1 MRLASVFS
9 PGRQPL
15 KDRPRARRQRTA
27 DPGAG
32 STSPSEGGP
41 NVDCG
46 GACERISAQ
55 RLSRGAGA
63 RVSTCHGARTC
74 PTLSGTRSHVR
85 AYPPRSTAAA
95 MTEAPGRLR
104 AFAYVNADKAP
115 LYRAVMRVFVEA
127 KASFTLH
134 LRPQEVAAALATVE
148 LPEPVDVAGVEAAL
162 ASLREWGNL
171 EAHPD
176 TADVAT
182 VEEFYR
188 PRYLFQLTPEG
199 EAAERALA
207 AYEAALAQRGEL
219 QSAALSDIRSLLGEL
234 AALAETPEAD
244 EAKVHRALR
253 ALRDRFEELTSRAQ
267 AFMSSLQR
275 TIDLQGV
282 DVPKFLAYKETLI
295 GYLERFIGELVIAA
309 ADIGATVRQIEARG
323 IDTLLRMAAGR
334 DLADALEPTPADH
347 AAAYAGWQAR
357 WGGLRSWFIGRPEA
371 PAQAEVLR
379 ARARASIPALL
390 LAVAGIHDRRVTRS
404 DRSTDLRTLARW
416 FAEADSDASA
426 HRLWRAAFGLAP
438 ARHLVIDAATRDER
452 EGPPGPGARRRLATG
467 DRVRLSDL
475 GTLDPAEFALFL
487 DLLGD
492 ALSVKVGIEEAVQ
505 VMSSDG
511 TMHVRLEPT
520 ADGRTA
526 TVDTFTGRFSGPD
539 HYVTIEDLVGSSLA
553 R

>member
-1 MRLASVFS
+1 MT
-9 PGRQPL
+9 
-15 KDRPRARRQRTA
+15 D
-27 DPGAG
+27 
-32 STSPSEGGP
+32 
-41 NVDCG
+41 
-46 GACERISAQ
+46 
-55 RLSRGAGA
+55 
-63 RVSTCHGARTC
+63 
-74 PTLSGTRSHVR
+74 
-85 AYPPRSTAAA
+85 AA
-95 MTEAPGRLR
+95 GRLR
-104 AFAYVNADKAP
+104 AFAYVTADKAP

-134 LRPQEVAAALATVE
+134 LRPPDVAAAL
-148 LPEPVDVAGVEAAL
+148 LEPIDLAGVEAAL

-219 QSAALSDIRSLLGEL
+219 QSAALSDIVSLLGEL
-234 AALAETPEAD
+234 AALGETPEPD
-244 EAKVHRALR
+244 EAKVHRTLR

-309 ADIGATVRQIEARG
+309 ADIGATIRTIEARG
-323 IDTLLRMAAGR
+323 IDALLRMAAGR
-334 DLADALEPTPADH
+334 DLADALDPTPADH
-347 AAAYAGWQAR
+347 AAACAGWQAR
-357 WGGLRSWFIGRPEA
+357 WGGLRSWFIGQPEA

-390 LAVAGIHDRRVTRS
+390 LAVASIHDRRVTRS

-438 ARHLVIDAATRDER
+438 ARHLVIDAATLDAREER
-452 EGPPGPGARRRLATG
+452 PVSPATSWLEAPPLRIAPRLRASGRHVRRGRPNDVIDRSEAKALLAAAAAAEAQQIVAARRRLATG
-467 DRVRLSDL
+467 ARARLSDL
-475 GTLDPAEFALFL
+475 GTLEPAEFALFL

-492 ALSVKVGIEEAVQ
+492 ALAARVGAEEAVE
-505 VMSSDG
+505 VVSSDG
-511 TMHVRLEPT
+511 TLHVRLEPT
-520 ADGRTA
+520 ADGRAA
-526 TVDTFTGRFSGPD
+526 TVDTPAGRFSGPD
-539 HYVTIEDLVGSSLA
+539 HYVTIEDLVGSSLV

>member
-1 MRLASVFS
+1 
-9 PGRQPL
+9 
-15 KDRPRARRQRTA
+15 
-27 DPGAG
+27 
-32 STSPSEGGP
+32 
-41 NVDCG
+41 
-46 GACERISAQ
+46 
-55 RLSRGAGA
+55 
-63 RVSTCHGARTC
+63 
-74 PTLSGTRSHVR
+74 
-85 AYPPRSTAAA
+85 

-115 LYRAVMRVFVEA
+115 LYRAVMRVFIEA
-127 KASFTLH
+127 KGRFTLH
-134 LRPQEVAAALATVE
+134 LRPADVAAALAAVE
-148 LPEPVDVAGVEAAL
+148 LSEPVDVAGVEAAL

-207 AYEAALAQRGEL
+207 AYEAALGQRGEL

-234 AALAETPEAD
+234 AALGGTPEPD
-244 EAKVHRALR
+244 EAKVHRTLR
-253 ALRDRFEELTSRAQ
+253 ALRDRFDELTSRAQ

-309 ADIGATVRQIEARG
+309 ADIGATIRRIEERG

-438 ARHLVIDAATRDER
+438 ARHLMIDASTLDER
-452 EGPPGPGARRRLATG
+452 EARPVPAATSWLEAPPLRISPRLRASGRHVRRGRPNDVIDRSDEKALLAAAAADEARQIMAARRRLATG

-492 ALSVKVGIEEAVQ
+492 ALSVKVGIAEAVQ

-526 TVDTFTGRFSGPD
+526 TVDTLTGRFSGPD